1 MRRLRA
7 LVLGLGCAACSGGGA
22 GMDGLPTTDA
32 GPPEDPPPASPP
44 APATVLPVPADRPP
58 GAPLLPPP
66 EAPPNSPWFVDV
78 TKSWGVTH
86 ERGRVDLDVETTPD
100 ILTAPVCA
108 LDVDRSP
115 PLDLFFGLREGD
127 GDGSRLYVADEVGAY
142 ADETTARGLAE
153 LPDVY
158 GCLPFDDDGDG
169 DQDLLL
175 TGLGHVSF
183 FRNDGGVFVAAPERL
198 DLEPGLV
205 AKGQYVGAAAG
216 DLDGDGDVDLIVA
229 GNSVWDRE
237 GMSHSPGPSPW
248 ETGEDCSPIPCEAE
262 TGFLDPVAS
271 LLLLR
276 GGDGIYRD
284 RAGSFS
290 EELTRPEHTLVV
302 GVVDFDLDDSLD
314 IFVGNDFQRDDFVL
328 SREGRPGGRF
338 QDVAADLAMGVDYQ
352 GLGLDTMG
360 WSQGDL
366 DGDGILDHV
375 VTGFETDPTAVHR
388 SAGDFVL
395 EDGPDTGT
403 EAREDTLRWGP
414 ALGDLDLDGD
424 VDLVE
429 ATGHIFPDRLL
440 DLLRAD
446 GVGRFDGDHAQP
458 TNLYLNDGTGRLE
471 AVAASAGDALRD
483 AWSSR
488 GISLAD
494 LDDDGDL
501 DVVLGNLSGPP
512 QVLRN
517 DRAAGHWLRLRLIG
531 DAANPEAIGA
541 RVEAVQAGVTL
552 VRHRVVGEGYGGAFD
567 PRLHFGFPRRDPV
580 VLRVHWPD
588 GTTTE
593 VGPVRVDRELVVRR
607 SAEPARPDRT

>member
-1 MRRLRA
+1 
-7 LVLGLGCAACSGGGA
+7 VG
-22 GMDGLPTTDA
+22 
-32 GPPEDPPPASPP
+32 
-44 APATVLPVPADRPP
+44 
-58 GAPLLPPP
+58 
-66 EAPPNSPWFVDV
+66 
-78 TKSWGVTH
+78 H

-100 ILTAPVCA
+100 ILTAPVCPV
-108 LDVDRSP
+108 DVDGRA

-142 ADETTARGLAE
+142 TDETADRGLAG

-175 TGLGHVSF
+175 TGLGHISF
-183 FRNDGGVFVAAPERL
+183 FRNDDGRFVAAPERL
-198 DLEPGLV
+198 LLEPGFV
-205 AKGQYVGAAAG
+205 DKGQYVGAAAG
-216 DLDGDGDVDLIVA
+216 DLDGDGDVDLVVA
-229 GNSVWDRE
+229 GNAVWDRE
-237 GMSHSPGPSPW
+237 VLAR
-248 ETGEDCSPIPCEAE
+248 EECDPIPCEAE

-276 GGDGIYRD
+276 GGDGIWRD
-284 RAGSFS
+284 RTIAFS
-290 EELTRPEHTLVV
+290 EELTQPEHTLVV

-314 IFVGNDFQRDDFVL
+314 VFVGNDFQRDDFVL
-328 SREGRPGGRF
+328 SRDGRPGGRLR
-338 QDVAADLAMGVDYQ
+338 DVAADLAIGVDYQ

-375 VTGFETDPTAVHR
+375 VTGFESDPTAVHR
-388 SAGDFVL
+388 SAGDFIL

-403 EAREDTLRWGP
+403 EAREGTLRWGP

-429 ATGHIFPDRLL
+429 ATGHIFPDRILG
-440 DLLRAD
+440 LLRER
-446 GVGRFDGDHAQP
+446 GFGRYDGDHAQP
-458 TNLYLNDGTGRLE
+458 TNLYLNDGTGRLL
-471 AVAASAGDALRD
+471 AVAPSPGDALGD

-488 GISLAD
+488 GISLVD

-512 QVLRN
+512 QLLRN
-517 DRAAGHWLRLRLIG
+517 DRAAGHWLRIRLVG

-541 RVEAVQAGVTL
+541 RVEAVQAGVTR

-580 VLRVHWPD
+580 ALRVHWPD
-588 GTTTE
+588 GSTTE
-593 VGPVRVDRELVVRR
+593 VGPVRVDRELVIRR
-607 SAEPARPDRT
+607 